1 MINAIVAAISFYL
14 FPLLVGRAI
23 ILLLKQEKKLVFH
36 LIDYFII
43 GSLVLFLLTFL
54 APLTSTFPHLLRLI
68 YLLAIILNLP
78 RLNSSPSVLKK
89 YKFGIVWTLLLGTLI
104 YGLWRLNTIIPLPLN
119 WDFLHHQTLVN
130 QINAGHFSFLPT
142 HLSDTFRFGGYST
155 LFHSLLAWPQII
167 IRPDSLTYFW
177 CLEFFHLL
185 TTLLAVYYLAWK
197 LFKTRISAIVT
208 TLFSGFIFESYMIY
222 STLFLIPQTL
232 VAVIFAFLLVEFLEK
247 PKQGLKKAW
256 FSLPFLFLLHYVIGL
271 VAVGIL
277 IFASLLAM
285 KRQWFQSKNMVSM
298 MILVILALV
307 IVLSQVNLPLNLE
320 FLNRGEAAA
329 FNYNLEEKIE
339 FLQIFS
345 GNLILIF
352 LPLGILASILS
363 RNTSH
368 KILVFLTLM
377 IIGLVVLNLPYVP
390 KIYVLAHYPVS
401 LLCATGFLLLLNLTK
416 NKLLKGLVLCVLFFV
431 FLPVFISSTSYI
443 KNLLQYPGANTLV
456 SQSEIQAAK
465 YLQKEFIGKN
475 VLLVSD
481 PATQHLLESLTGIN
495 SQGGAYADE
504 KTREILIELNQLREP
519 LAIKEKLAQVEDQ
532 LSQEKP
538 DVLLF
543 ALSGRYFHWQ
553 EAQTKEKLDLSFNV
567 WSPKDLSFANLKY
580 VNSLKESDVFL
591 PVFENRTMAVLKTSF
606 E

>member
-1 MINAIVAAISFYL
+1 MINAIISAISFYL
-14 FPLLVGRAI
+14 FPVLVGRAI
-23 ILLLKQEKKLVFH
+23 ILLLRQEKKLSFH

-43 GSLVLFLLTFL
+43 GGLILFSLTFL
-54 APLTSTFPHLLRLI
+54 TSVFSFFPHLLRLI

-78 RLNSSPSVLKK
+78 RLNSYSSVIKK
-89 YKFGIVWTLLLGTLI
+89 YKFEIIWTLLLGALI
-104 YGLWRLNTIIPLPLN
+104 YGLWRLNTVNPLPLN

-197 LFKTRISAIVT
+197 LFKTRISAVVA
-208 TLFSGFIFESYMIY
+208 TLFSGLIFESYMIY

-232 VAVIFAFLLVEFLEK
+232 VAVIFAFLLVEFLET
-247 PKQGLKKAW
+247 PKQGLKKAL

-277 IFASLLAM
+277 ILASLLAI
-285 KRQWFQSKNMVSM
+285 KKQSFQSKKMVS
-298 MILVILALV
+298 IWTLVILALIV
-307 IVLSQVNLPLNLE
+307 ILSQVNLPLNLE

-345 GNLILIF
+345 GNLILVF

-363 RNTSH
+363 RKVNQ
-368 KILVFLTLM
+368 KILVFLALI

-390 KIYVLAHYPVS
+390 KIYVLAHYLVS

-416 NKLLKGLVLCVLFFV
+416 NKLLKGLALCVSIIV
-431 FLPVFISSTSYI
+431 MLPIFISSISYI
-443 KNLLQYPGANTLV
+443 KNLLQYPGDHTLT

-465 YLQKEFIGKN
+465 YLQKEFDGKN
-475 VLLVSD
+475 ALLISD
-481 PATQHLLESLTGIN
+481 PATQHVLESLTGIN
-495 SQGGAYADE
+495 SQGGAYADG

-519 LAIKEKLAQVEDQ
+519 LAIKEKLALVEDQ
-532 LSQEKP
+532 LPQEKP

-553 EAQTKEKLDLSFNV
+553 EAQTKDKLDLSFNV

-591 PVFENRTMAVLKTSF
+591 PVFENRTMVILKTSF
-606 E
+606 